1 MTISA
6 EKLIASGYNRWSI
19 TSNEYTVS
27 QYQKRVL
34 DQDDRTKYFINIR
47 ETRGWAWCDDV
58 GTPFNNYWPSI
69 QFEVKIGDTF
79 QSIEVNCVQW
89 FNESG
94 KYSGITIE
102 QMEEYLDSVWVRLN
116 GEFYE

>member
-1 MTISA
+1 MTIST
-6 EKLIASGYNRWSI
+6 EKLIASGYNRWS
-19 TSNEYTVS
+19 TTPNEYTIA

-34 DQDDRTKYFINIR
+34 DRDGRTKYFINIR
-47 ETRGWAWCDDV
+47 ETGGWEWQDDA
-58 GTPFNNYWPSI
+58 GTVFNNYWPSI
-69 QFEVKIGDTF
+69 QFQVKIGDTF